1 MLVLDN
7 LTLAFGDKT
16 VFDELSFE
24 LEQGQIACLLGQ
36 SGCGKTSVLRCICGF
51 ETPKSGSIMLSNK
64 PLFDTKT
71 NIAAHERGI
80 GMVFQDYALFG
91 HLSVADNIGFGLH
104 GQDKASRQARVN
116 ELLELIGLSEYG
128 NRYVHELSGGQQQ
141 RVALA
146 RALAP
151 RPSLI
156 LLDEPFSN
164 LDVDLR
170 AQLSKEIR
178 KLLKAQQ
185 VSAILVT
192 HDQAEAFAF
201 SDKIGVMADGK
212 LQQWDTPTQLYHYPK
227 TPMVAEFVGDG
238 VLMAIDGRDD
248 NYLVCAVG
256 QIPYANIT
264 NAQETLDTASH
275 VLVRPHDVYVCDN
288 KDKQGIAVTVSDK
301 DFLGGYWLYTLM
313 TPQGQKL
320 LMQTAMTVN
329 GTDFDIHDNLCV
341 YIKQACVL

>member
-1 MLVLDN
+1 MLVLNN

-51 ETPKSGSIMLSNK
+51 ETPKSGSITLANK
-64 PLFDTKT
+64 TLFDAKT

-104 GQDKASRQARVN
+104 GQGKATKQARVN

-170 AQLSKEIR
+170 AQLSKEVR

-201 SDKIGVMADGK
+201 SDKVGVIADGK
-212 LQQWDTPTQLYHYPK
+212 LQQWDTPTALYHYPK
-227 TPMVAEFVGDG
+227 TPMVAGFVGDG
-238 VLMAIDGRDD
+238 VLMAIDGFYEDH
-248 NYLVCAVG
+248 LACAVG

-264 NAQETLDTASH
+264 NSQEAFDTAKY
-275 VLVRPHDVYVCDN
+275 VLVRPHDVRPCDTH
-288 KDKQGIAVTVSDK
+288 QGKGVQVTVSDK

-320 LMQTAMTVN
+320 LMQTSMAVN
-329 GTDFDIHDNLCV
+329 HSDFDIQDSLYV
-341 YIKQACVL
+341 EIRRACVL